1 MEIRMNKVKRMTQ
14 EEAEEYA
21 VQIVHEA
28 IAFNKVGIQ
37 LKNIWIGKILDH
49 WILKENRQESLP
61 VSERTYYNLYQHS
74 KVMDVVRNLD
84 TTNGIESLLDFI
96 SKVDDSPIIKPI
108 VNKQEE
114 FKKLS
119 GDELRVE
126 WKREFNAMTVQQKKA
141 KCSAWLTC
149 GCPRAAIPPFI
160 IEYIKTLDDANKEEM
175 SDAYKIGQDK
185 AGYWSKSLVR
195 SFPE

>member
-126 WKREFNAMTVQQKKA
+126 WKREFNAMTVQQKKP
-141 KCSAWLTC
+141 SV
-149 GCPRAAIPPFI
+149 
-160 IEYIKTLDDANKEEM
+160 
-175 SDAYKIGQDK
+175 Q
-185 AGYWSKSLVR
+185 AG
-195 SFPE
+195 

>member
-126 WKREFNAMTVQQKKA
+126 WKREFSAMTVQQKKA
-141 KCSAWLTC
+141 KCSGWLIC
-149 GCPRAAIPPFI
+149 GCPRASIPPFVF
-160 IEYIKTLDDANKEEM
+160 EHIKTLDDASKEKM
-175 SDAYKIGQDK
+175 RDDYKIGQDK
-185 AGYWSKSLVR
+185 LGYWSKSLVR
-195 SFPE
+195 DFPE